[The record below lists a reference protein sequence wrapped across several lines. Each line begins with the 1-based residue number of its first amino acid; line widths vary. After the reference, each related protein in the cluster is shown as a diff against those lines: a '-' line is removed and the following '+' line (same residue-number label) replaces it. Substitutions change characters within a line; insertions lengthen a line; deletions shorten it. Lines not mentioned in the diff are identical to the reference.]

1 MSDIDLKNLT
11 KSFGQGNAV
20 ADISL
25 AIKAGS
31 FTCILGPSGC
41 GKTTLLRMIAGLER
55 ASAGQISIGGRV
67 VDDAAQ
73 NRFVPPDQRGVG
85 LVFQSYALWPHM
97 TVAQNVAFGLSLQR
111 QSARQRA
118 KRTDEML
125 VTLRISDLADRY
137 PAQLSGGQQQRVAL
151 ARTMALAPQVLLLD
165 EPLSNLDAALRLAM
179 RAELAHLH
187 RSFGTT
193 IVFVTHDQWEAMTL
207 ATDIIVLADGA
218 VQQMGSASEV
228 YDQPASRFVA
238 EFVGNP
244 PINIFLA
251 GSPAARA
258 LIPPQVLGADG
269 ITAALRPEAMDV
281 AALDSPAP
289 KAAHGGAVL
298 GAHVVAVIPTGGSWI
313 VEMALNLGGASVLQ
327 ATSLRPSLSAR
338 QPVTITPHATGLH
351 FFAPDGRRW
360 PIASPAQKENP

>member
-1 MSDIDLKNLT
+1 MSDIELKNLS

-25 AIKAGS
+25 TIRAGS

-41 GKTTLLRMIAGLER
+41 GKTTLLRMIAGLEQ
-55 ASAGQISIGGRV
+55 ASAGQISIGGRM
-67 VDDAAQ
+67 VDDPAQ

-97 TVAQNVAFGLSLQR
+97 TVAQNVDFGLSVQR
-111 QSARQRA
+111 QSAALRQARIA
-118 KRTDEML
+118 EML
-125 VTLRISDLADRY
+125 ATLRISDLADRY

-165 EPLSNLDAALRLAM
+165 EPLSNLDASLRLAM

-218 VQQMGSASEV
+218 VQQMGSAIEV

-238 EFVGNP
+238 EFIGNP
-244 PINIFLA
+244 PINVFPA
-251 GSPAARA
+251 GSPAAIA
-258 LIPPQVLGADG
+258 LIPPQVSQPNS
-269 ITAALRPEAMDV
+269 ITASLRPEAMDV
-281 AALDSPAP
+281 IAQDGDTAQIAGALDASVTA
-289 KAAHGGAVL
+289 L
-298 GAHVVAVIPTGGSWI
+298 IPTGGSWI
-313 VEMALNLGGASVLQ
+313 VEMALNLGGAPVLH
-327 ATSLRPSLSAR
+327 ATSARPR
-338 QPVTITPHATGLH
+338 VHVGQPVAILPQASGVHL
-351 FFAPDGRRW
+351 FAPDGQRL
-360 PIASPAQKENP
+360 PILSPAQKEKT

>member
-25 AIKAGS
+25 TIKAGS

-55 ASAGQISIGGRV
+55 ACAGQISIGGRM

-73 NRFVPPDQRGVG
+73 NQFVPPDQRGIG

-97 TVAQNVAFGLSLQR
+97 TVAQNVAFGLSVQR
-111 QSARQRA
+111 QSAALRQA
-118 KRTDEML
+118 RTAEML
-125 VTLRISDLADRY
+125 ATLRISDLADRY

-151 ARTMALAPQVLLLD
+151 ARTMALAPKVLLLD
-165 EPLSNLDAALRLAM
+165 EPLSNLDASLRLAM

-218 VQQMGSASEV
+218 VQQIGSAIEV

-238 EFVGNP
+238 EFIGNP
-244 PINIFLA
+244 PINVFPA
-251 GSPAARA
+251 GSPAAIA
-258 LIPPQVLGADG
+258 LIPPQVSQPNS
-269 ITAALRPEAMDV
+269 ITASLRPEAMDV
-281 AALDSPAP
+281 IAQDVGSAAIAGALDAQVT
-289 KAAHGGAVL
+289 AL
-298 GAHVVAVIPTGGSWI
+298 IPTGGSWI
-313 VEMALNLGGASVLQ
+313 VEMALKLGGAPVLH
-327 ATSLRPSLSAR
+327 ATSARPSVHVG
-338 QPVTITPHATGLH
+338 QPVAILPQASGVHL
-351 FFAPDGRRW
+351 FAPNGQRL
-360 PIASPAQKENP
+360 PILSPAQKEKT